1 MQQKLGFTKGMRRG
15 LSPENYGDESYF
27 EATNKQIIFDEGS
40 LTASITDERG
50 NLQLSDIDGVI
61 DGDTLIKVFSV
72 RDWLVS
78 FTKTS
83 ANKYKIKRFKIDST
97 NQTVSKG
104 DVYINTGLS
113 TSVMSDNIQAVFRY
127 RDEDFC
133 KMYWVSDIGQIR
145 SLNIFV
151 DNSSTSVEMLNAF
164 PPITLSEPKI
174 TSVEIGGIL
183 PCGKY
188 QYAYQLFNIDGGETV
203 FSQPSFPVSIG
214 AGSLSGQSNEFLGG
228 LEGEISS
235 KSCKVTI
242 DSLDN
247 RYQNIRVVSIY
258 YKDDVSIP
266 DIRVVTESKLGSAT
280 FTFTDTGAITL
291 DVYTPEEFNFI
302 GGRIFT
308 AKTLTAKDNYL
319 IAGNIEEEY
328 FDIDDEL
335 GEYWD
340 ARAYRHQVSSNNF
353 MVDSTA
359 YTDFTAVPEEANCIL
374 TKQNQSDN
382 HKFKRNSTKLGGTGT
397 NVSYEFFIKS
407 IAIDNPIT
415 AAEETIKTFGVGNT
429 SGEQVWSSSID
440 SGFSDNP
447 YYKNFASPINAGQ
460 LAGYQRNEIYR
471 FGILFV
477 KDGRHSFV
485 KWIGDIKFPAINGVT
500 VDGVTFDDTNGAG
513 NTTYTIEGSPQIDFN
528 TFYRESNGI
537 MYANILGIKFTVA
550 NVPSG
555 YKWQIV
561 RAPRTEADKTV
572 LTQGISTYNT
582 NTNNNGTE
590 SLNRFLKPS
599 TDSYINNAAVDKHTI
614 SFNSPEINYNKLTI
628 GKYQNDKLVFQKTY
642 SYAYWEEAKIIDPS
656 ADITFGNICA
666 VTFSK
671 AGYNLDVVL
680 VSSGNN
686 FSFVKDTIK
695 VSPMQKAYVD
705 SYGQT
710 ALSNTFNIVDNDGVD
725 YAANGGVTQY
735 ISLNSVFTKASGTL
749 SPNTFAVF
757 NYEREKDSAIYG
769 GNTYSAR
776 TIATYIKCGS
786 LETGN
791 GSTPV
796 TSNVLLGDTYLNFF
810 EFLHLGYASGKITN
824 RTSWSST
831 VYVPLESSIN
841 LDMVNGFLRSKRYM
855 ARELYLLQET
865 NEFGKSILPVEAAN
879 AVLESEQGVSKYLNS
894 YGDMYQ
900 YNKAYSREV
909 DAKKYFP
916 KPLNFRALDKHYN
929 KIINSEVYNGASLS
943 DPWTKFMY
951 VSEITLDGQYGN
963 ITKLLDFNNK
973 LIAFQDTA
981 IAVVGFNDKEVM
993 QSNSSTALTLG
1004 TGDRLTYYQYLTK
1017 SSGTQYAQSI
1027 LDTGNGLYYLDNINK
1042 KLMTFQEN
1050 GVVALSDLGECTD
1063 LFEPLIFTAGRVVS
1077 GYDKIKRRIY
1087 YTIGQ
1092 ELTISFNEK
1101 LGAFES
1107 KHSYYP
1113 NEYFNY
1119 NNGLYAIPISKLH
1132 MWKQG
1137 AGNALSFFGSSPTG
1151 SIKLLFNGGKES
1163 FKYKKVF
1170 NNLEFQAR
1178 VKKADGS
1185 IETISTQ
1192 ATLPISVIALATGYQ
1207 TNSTSITSGT
1217 TNLKNKFYTWR
1228 YQLPRDSSLRRF
1240 MDYYLFVTITN
1251 SNVGTAT
1258 NLLTIDDV
1266 SIHYLIPMI

>member
-27 EATNKQIIFDEGS
+27 EATNKQIVFDEGS

-61 DGDTLIKVFSV
+61 DGDTLVKVFSV

-83 ANKYKIKRFKIDST
+83 ANKYKIKRFKIDSS

-235 KSCKVTI
+235 KSCKITI
-242 DSLDN
+242 DSLDT

-266 DIRVVTESKLGSAT
+266 DIRVVAESKLGSTT

-308 AKTLTAKDNYL
+308 AKTLTTKDNYL

-340 ARAYRHQVSSNNF
+340 ARAYRHQEDSEDF

-359 YTDFTAVPEEANCIL
+359 YTALDSVPEEANCIL
-374 TKQNQSDN
+374 TKTNQSDN
-382 HKFKRNSTKLGGTGT
+382 HMFKRSSDDLGGTGV
-397 NVSYEFFIKS
+397 NVDYEFFIKS

-415 AAEETIKTFGVGNT
+415 ADKETIKTFGVGNT

-485 KWIGDIKFPAINGVT
+485 KWIGDIKFPASTDVNGT
-500 VDGVTFDDTNGAG
+500 TP
-513 NTTYTIEGSPQIDFN
+513 TYTIGGFSQFDFD

-537 MYANILGIKFTVA
+537 MYANVLGIKFNVA

-572 LTQGISTYNT
+572 LTQGIGTYNT

-590 SLNRFLKPS
+590 SLTRFLTPS
-599 TDSYINNAAVDKHTI
+599 TKSYINNDAVDKNTI
-614 SFNSPEINYNKLTI
+614 SFNSPEINYNKLSI
-628 GKYQNDKLVFQKTY
+628 GKYQNDKLIFQKCYT
-642 SYAYWEEAKIIDPS
+642 YAYYEEDKIIDPS
-656 ADITFGNICA
+656 ADVTPGNKCTVA
-666 VTFSK
+666 FNK
-671 AGYNLDVVL
+671 AEQNLDVVL

-695 VSPMQKAYVD
+695 VSPMQRAYVD

-710 ALSNTFNIVDNDGVD
+710 ALSNTHNFVDNDNVD
-725 YAANGGVTQY
+725 YVANGGVTQY
-735 ISLNSVFTKASGTL
+735 ISLNSVFTKDSGTL
-749 SPNTFAVF
+749 DTYTFSVF
-757 NYEREKDSAIYG
+757 NYERDKDSAIYG
-769 GNTYSAR
+769 GNTYAAR
-776 TIATYIKCGS
+776 TISTYIKCGS

-796 TSNVLLGDTYLNFF
+796 TSNVLLGDIYLNFF
-810 EFLHLGYASGKITN
+810 EFLHLGYAPDKIN
-824 RTSWSST
+824 DRTSWSST
-831 VYVPLESSIN
+831 IYVPLESSIN

-865 NEFGKSILPVEAAN
+865 NEFGKSLLPVENGN

-894 YGDMYQ
+894 YEDMYQ

-916 KPLNFRALDKHYN
+916 KPLNFRALDKYYS
-929 KIINSEVYNGASLS
+929 KIINSEIYNGASLS
-943 DPWTKFMY
+943 DPWTRFMY
-951 VSEITLDGQYGN
+951 VSEIILDGQYGN
-963 ITKLLDFNNK
+963 ITKLVDFNNK
-973 LIAFQDTA
+973 LIAFQDRA
-981 IAVVGFNDKEVM
+981 IAVVGFNDKEVV
-993 QSNSSTALTLG
+993 QSNNSTALTLG

-1017 SSGTQYAQSI
+1017 SSGTQYAQSV

-1063 LFEPLIFTAGRVVS
+1063 LFEALTFTANKVVS
-1077 GYDKIKRRIY
+1077 GYDKIKRRVY

-1119 NNGLYAIPISKLH
+1119 NNSLLAIPISKLH

-1151 SIKLLFNGGKES
+1151 SIKFLFNGGKES

-1178 VKKADGS
+1178 VKKTDGS

-1192 ATLPISVIALATGYQ
+1192 ATLPISVISLATGYQ

>member
-27 EATNKQIIFDEGS
+27 EATNKQIVFDEGS

-61 DGDTLIKVFSV
+61 DGDILIKVFSV

-266 DIRVVTESKLGSAT
+266 DIRVVTESKLGSTT

-308 AKTLTAKDNYL
+308 AKTLTTKDNYL

-335 GEYWD
+335 EEYWD
-340 ARAYRHQVSSNNF
+340 ARAYRHQVSSSNF

-485 KWIGDIKFPAINGVT
+485 KWIGDIKFPAI
-500 VDGVTFDDTNGAG
+500 DDTNGAG
-513 NTTYTIEGSPQIDFN
+513 NTTYTIEGSPQTDFN

-572 LTQGISTYNT
+572 LTQGVSSYGHTT
-582 NTNNNGTE
+582 TNNGTAALTRYGE
-590 SLNRFLKPS
+590 SLYGYL
-599 TDSYINNAAVDKHTI
+599 DSGSDVDKNI
-614 SFNSPEINYNKLTI
+614 IIFNSPEVNYNKLSI

-642 SYAYWEEAKIIDPS
+642 TYKTWAEIKVIDLSGEVSNPGNNCTIIFNK
-656 ADITFGNICA
+656 ADQ
-666 VTFSK
+666 
-671 AGYNLDVVL
+671 NLDVVL
-680 VSSGNN
+680 TSYSDNY
-686 FSFVKDTIK
+686 SFVKDTIK
-695 VSPMQKAYVD
+695 LSPKQAGYID

-710 ALSNTFNIVDNDGVD
+710 ALRNTYDDLGGGEVD
-725 YAANGGVTQY
+725 YAANGGTAQY
-735 ISLNSVFTKASGTL
+735 ISLNSVFTKASGTT
-749 SPNTFAVF
+749 NAKTFAIF
-757 NYEREKDSAIYG
+757 NYERDKDSAIYG
-769 GNTYSAR
+769 GNTYAAR

-791 GSTPV
+791 DSTPV

-810 EFLHLGYASGKITN
+810 EFLELVYTPEKIGDNIGYSV
-824 RTSWSST
+824 T
-831 VYVPLESSIN
+831 VYVPVESSIN
-841 LDMVNGFLRSKRYM
+841 LDMANGFLRSKSYR

-865 NEFGKSILPVEAAN
+865 NEFGKAILPVEAN
-879 AVLESEQGVSKYLNS
+879 NETIQLEQGISKYLNS

-1063 LFEPLIFTAGRVVS
+1063 LFESLIFTAGRVVS

-1119 NNGLYAIPISKLH
+1119 NNGLYTIPISKLH